1 MNLFQKWKQLR
12 TKWNNLVTAQLRKMG
27 IFRRLNTS
35 FLLLLLISAG
45 FLTFFAFYQYSAEI
59 NLNLDRYVS
68 LLVQNIELKIQGVMQ
83 DYEEVALHFYDDPK
97 VITALTQN
105 AELPPGGRP
114 MMTEHCM
121 KKMPA

>member
-105 AELPPGGRP
+105 AELPPGGGDR
-114 MMTEHCM
+114 
-121 KKMPA
+121 